1 LTVQTNADE
10 LILQLTGT
18 VPDVSYLVMVR
29 SNKPYSQW
37 LPFTYV
43 IGVTNREPVTLH
55 FSLKS
60 GEADGV
66 MQQTA
71 LHHIPARALCQM
83 QFTAGSSEF
92 RWPTGYGFTGGW
104 TALTDPRNYDNSEYQ
119 ANRGVKLE
127 FLHMLGS
134 VGGFV
139 YAEQA
144 ENRVSWGHLPCD
156 EPGQWQGP
164 PAWGARNTARRR
176 GRAGGV

>member
-1 LTVQTNADE
+1 MKIKSAAAVAVCFAALLGIALAAGVAPLSERVPHGCYPVRLTVQTNADE

-71 LHHIPARALCQM
+71 LHHIPARALCQV
-83 QFTAGSSEF
+83 FRRAAGRLDRVICS
-92 RWPTGYGFTGGW
+92 
-104 TALTDPRNYDNSEYQ
+104 DQ
-119 ANRGVKLE
+119 A
-127 FLHMLGS
+127 
-134 VGGFV
+134 
-139 YAEQA
+139 
-144 ENRVSWGHLPCD
+144 
-156 EPGQWQGP
+156 P
-164 PAWGARNTARRR
+164 PASSAALPPAAAVLIVSVCSAQKR
-176 GRAGGV
+176 